1 MASSSTGGLRQRKAN
16 KASNKKSS
24 TQDKDA
30 KKSKRSGK
38 TISKNDTKKGVA
50 LLVAILAIYFPM
62 LAVVNPTT
70 FPKWI
75 GKLYPPVCEGICEV
89 TVTEGDFCSPLDT
102 DRLVFVRIPK
112 TASSSL
118 LQLFAEQR
126 RKATAAFDLGEL
138 EDLVSSIQVE
148 DVKDQPGFHDP
159 KTRQS
164 RLREFYRD
172 SAQSVLYPAFSN
184 QLRTLFQG
192 HLHYFDFETFVPLY
206 FPNSTSIVPDWVL
219 DLYNRKYPKAPLT
232 IPQFTILRNPQRRM
246 ASMYH
251 YDRAG
256 ARTQDWRNQFVAQRG
271 NETLEDCLQSSTC
284 VADNDLARW
293 CNLQTEILCGTD
305 CLRGDSESALEQAKI
320 VIKEKFFFVGLVE
333 RLPESLKLLSHYI
346 PTYLEDVSNM
356 PHVKASCRPELSDK
370 SLKKLKEICRFD
382 QELYDFAD
390 ELLTQRLQQ
399 CSIE

>member
-1 MASSSTGGLRQRKAN
+1 MASSSGGLRQRKAN
-16 KASNKKSS
+16 TSSKKSS
-24 TQDKDA
+24 AQEKEA
-30 KKSKRSGK
+30 KKSKRTGK
-38 TISKNDTKKGVA
+38 TAAKKDPKKGAA
-50 LLVAILAIYFPM
+50 LLVAILAIYFPI

-70 FPKWI
+70 VPKWI
-75 GKLYPPVCEGICEV
+75 GKLYPPVCEGFCEV
-89 TVTEGDFCSPLDT
+89 TVTEGDVCSPLDT

-118 LQLFAEQR
+118 LQLFAGQD
-126 RKATAAFDLGEL
+126 RKATAAVDLGEL
-138 EDLVSSIQVE
+138 EDLVSSIQME
-148 DVKDQPGFHDP
+148 GVKDQPGFHDP

-164 RLREFYRD
+164 RLRTFYRD
-172 SAQSVLYPAFSN
+172 AAQSVLYPSFSN

-192 HLHYFDFETFVPLY
+192 HLHYFDFETFVPLN
-206 FPNSTSIVPDWVL
+206 FPNSTSLLPDWVL

-232 IPQFTILRNPQRRM
+232 IPQFTILRNPELRM

-271 NETLEDCLQSSTC
+271 NETLEECLQDNAC

-293 CNLQTEILCGTD
+293 CNLQTEMLCGTD
-305 CLRGDSESALEQAKI
+305 CLRGDSESALEQAKT
-320 VIKEKFFFVGLVE
+320 VIKEKLFFVGLVE
-333 RLPESLKLLSHYI
+333 RLPESLKLLSKFI

-356 PHVKASCRPELSDK
+356 PHVKTSRRPELSDK

-390 ELLTQRLQQ
+390 ELLTQRLKQ